1 MLSDRENNEKAFV
14 DTNILLYAFDKDV
27 PDKRGLEDTLISSL
41 LSANQMVLSS
51 QVLNEF
57 FWTATRPYKSFT
69 LLPEEVHLHLTR
81 LTSLCSVVSLTPHLT
96 FEAITAVKKHKLSF
110 WDALIWAAA
119 KISGSR
125 IIYSEDMNHNQEIEG
140 IIIKNPFLV

>member
-27 PDKRGLEDTLISSL
+27 PDKRSLADTLISSL

-57 FWTATRPYKSFT
+57 LDRNS
-69 LLPEEVHLHLTR
+69 
-81 LTSLCSVVSLTPHLT
+81 
-96 FEAITAVKKHKLSF
+96 AV
-110 WDALIWAAA
+110 
-119 KISGSR
+119 
-125 IIYSEDMNHNQEIEG
+125 
-140 IIIKNPFLV
+140 

>member
-1 MLSDRENNEKAFV
+1 MLSDRENNQKAFV
-14 DTNILLYAFDKDV
+14 DTNIQLYAFDKDV
-27 PDKRGLEDTLISSL
+27 PDKRSLADTLVSSL

-81 LTSLCSVVSLTPHLT
+81 LTSLCSVVSLTPYLT
-96 FEAITAVKKHKLSF
+96 FEAIT
-110 WDALIWAAA
+110 AA

-125 IIYSEDMNHNQEIEG
+125 IMYSEDMNHNQEIEG